1 MKIKGLVTIKKYDL
15 ENNLLEEQK
24 QENIITIGYY
34 KDPNTVAAYYF
45 GYGGFSSKRLTIS
58 DQNTIPIYTGNIG
71 GTKYYEN
78 TRISNIFYPNE
89 SPAFGEIIGRF
100 DAPLTT
106 TRTVNTVGLD
116 GYCYTLLSLP
126 CIQGQF
132 EYLEVYYRI
141 QFIGTIGINFKN
153 NKSYKD
159 FSAYIFNLS
168 SHFWFGNF
176 YTNFAKFP
184 INNYTNLSIDYQ
196 QLVYTPDPYYYV
208 NRITTTF
215 ISDYYKGK
223 NIIQGDYNFAVGRIF
238 STLLH
243 GTSNDKN
250 TCYDYTDYQQTR
262 IIQNGFWKK
271 NTANNPFFD
280 STNFGSSQG
289 IITLINDNWTGKFPD
304 MIKLEFGTSGNTGTA
319 TYKFKIRKFL
329 GFSGNNY
336 TDIAINS
343 PYRNYKESAIAG
355 FHGWDLTKCIDI
367 LRYSD
372 TKIIQYDITGVTLLD
387 VYTGDFTNWDA
398 ITTPALPVTNLRQ
411 VSVDTANSKIYC
423 ACRDTGLYVIDVIG
437 NTVTN
442 LVATNCYGVD
452 VGSKIWA
459 IFNGSLRNSD
469 NWAATVPFTFVG
481 ISDGNWSKVMFLKA
495 DPLHANHRICIVR
508 ELTANNYGTVWFDS
522 TLTNGVL
529 GYNGSEIGMFPSSV
543 DICDT
548 SNFWATYGLK
558 LNYGSSATQSLSA
571 QPTLAITHLVYGSI
585 NAYKIDFY
593 QNYLICS
600 DRIVDSSNVSQNVY
614 TALSDTGTN
623 LHLINGICVFSKYM
637 RCLFTDN
644 AYIWQSYG
652 WDGVN
657 WVIGNANYKTTH
669 TSEDILI
676 NGLKIKFANGQTGVQ
691 FSNTEHFVISACY
704 GLLKD
709 SATTIYHEVGI
720 YLQQLVKV
728 TLTPITISGTTMN
741 LVSYQGDANALIIE
755 GDSPQMHT
763 LTINNVPVGNVYVN
777 GFFPEPG
784 AVTIDVITGT
794 ISFNPIDVGKTLGGD
809 YYYLS
814 R

>member
-34 KDPNTVAAYYF
+34 KDPNTVASYFF

-58 DQNTIPIYTGNIG
+58 DQNTIPIYTGSIG

-168 SHFWFGNF
+168 SSFWFGYF
-176 YTNFAKFP
+176 YANFAKFP
-184 INNYTNLSIDYQ
+184 TNNYTNLSVDYQ
-196 QLVYTPDPYYYV
+196 QLAYIPDTYYYP

-215 ISDYYKGK
+215 VADYYKGK

-243 GTSNDKN
+243 GISSDQN

-280 STNFGSSQG
+280 PTNFGSSQG
-289 IITLINDNWTGKFPD
+289 IITLINNNWIGEFPD

-319 TYKFKIRKFL
+319 TYRFKIRKFL

-343 PYRNYKESAIAG
+343 PYRNYKESAIANL
-355 FHGWDLTKCIDI
+355 HGWDLTKCIDI
-367 LRYSD
+367 LKYSN

-387 VYTGDFTNWDA
+387 VYNGDFTTWNA

-411 VSVDTANSKIYC
+411 VSVDTTNSKIYC

-548 SNFWATYGLK
+548 SDFWATYGLK
-558 LNYGSSATQSLSA
+558 LSYGSNTTQSLNGQSF
-571 QPTLAITHLVYGSI
+571 LSITHAVYGVI

-593 QNYLICS
+593 QDYLICS
-600 DRIVDSSNVSQNVY
+600 DRIVNSSNTSQNIY
-614 TALSDTGTN
+614 TAVSDTGTN
-623 LHLINGICVFSKYM
+623 LHLTNGICVFSKYM

-644 AYIWQSYG
+644 IYIWQSYG
-652 WDGVN
+652 WDGTN
-657 WVIGNANYKTTH
+657 WVLNNANYKTTH

-784 AVTIDVITGT
+784 AVTIDVNTGT
-794 ISFNPIDVGKTLGGD
+794 ISFNPIDVGKTLAGN